1 MRAGLSQQ
9 ASRPVKLARLKFA
22 LLRTPG
28 QSLAPSNDAALA
40 LFRRAAEGMGI
51 EAELIT
57 AADLHRLE
65 QFDGLLIRDHTRID
79 DYTFAFA
86 QRAAELGI
94 ALVDDPVS
102 MHRCS
107 SKLRQSELFEALGVP
122 TPKTVVLTRETLPL
136 IPALLGLPCVIKEP
150 ESSFSRGVHCVA
162 SEAEL
167 VERVT
172 ALLTHT
178 PALIAQ
184 EFLPTG
190 FDWRIGL
197 VDRQPIFACR
207 YHMVPGHWQV
217 VRDAGTPEY
226 CEGRTE
232 AVALVGVPSAVL
244 AAARLA
250 SNAIGDG
257 FYGVDVKELD
267 DRCVVIEVNDNPNV
281 DAGHEDGV
289 ARLELYEAVIGTIAR
304 RAFGARR

>member
-1 MRAGLSQQ
+1 
-9 ASRPVKLARLKFA
+9 
-22 LLRTPG
+22 
-28 QSLAPSNDAALA
+28 
-40 LFRRAAEGMGI
+40 MGI
-51 EAELIT
+51 ETELIT

-102 MHRCS
+102 MQGCS
-107 SKLRQSELFEALGVP
+107 SKLRQAELFEAHGVP
-122 TPKTVVLTRETLPL
+122 TPKTLVLTRQTLP
-136 IPALLGLPCVIKEP
+136 IVPALLGLPCVLKEP

-167 VERVT
+167 VERAT
-172 ALLTHT
+172 ALLSHM

-232 AVALVGVPSAVL
+232 AVALGDVPAAVL
-244 AAARLA
+244 ASASLA
-250 SNAIGDG
+250 GNAIGDG
-257 FYGVDVKELD
+257 FYGIDVKDLD

-289 ARLELYEAVIGTIAR
+289 AGPELYEAVIGTIAR
-304 RAFGARR
+304 RAFGAGR